1 MIYPITLT
9 VYMKT
14 MSNKKEYKSMKDDE
28 RKAYME
34 VRLRNLKRRYARVKE
49 HADLVEEAI
58 ELKADIDTLEK
69 ELNS

>member
-1 MIYPITLT
+1 MEL
-9 VYMKT
+9 
-14 MSNKKEYKSMKDDE
+14 NE
-28 RKAYME
+28 RKAYLE

-58 ELKADIDTLEK
+58 ELKADIDSLER

>member
-1 MIYPITLT
+1 MQ
-9 VYMKT
+9 V
-14 MSNKKEYKSMKDDE
+14 DE

-34 VRLRNLKRRYARVKE
+34 VRLRNLKRKYAKIKQ

>member
-1 MIYPITLT
+1 MNDNEKRTYQ
-9 VYMKT
+9 KT
-14 MSNKKEYKSMKDDE
+14 
-28 RKAYME
+28 
-34 VRLRNLKRRYARVKE
+34 RLRNLKRRYARIKE

>member
-1 MIYPITLT
+1 MQ
-9 VYMKT
+9 V
-14 MSNKKEYKSMKDDE
+14 DE

>member
-1 MIYPITLT
+1 
-9 VYMKT
+9 
-14 MSNKKEYKSMKDDE
+14 MKDDE
-28 RKAYME
+28 RKAYMK

-49 HADLVEEAI
+49 HASLVEEAI